1 MGDGSPCVP
10 RNDEFR
16 GNYLRSVADCRR
28 PRNLEAGKLGLS
40 PGGFFKISADTGFGN
55 NAFRDSGAIMP
66 ANTDR
71 PRAGQSTG
79 LIDLRD
85 T

>member
-1 MGDGSPCVP
+1 MCKKVGLASQFRNGRP
-10 RNDEFR
+10 RAKR
-16 GNYLRSVADCRR
+16 GGNVDY
-28 PRNLEAGKLGLS
+28 PRNLEAGKLGLW
-40 PGGFFKISADTGFGN
+40 PDRFFKTSADTGFGN